1 MASPAIG
8 LYLTPDRR
16 VVVKY
21 GSRCIPMPLAE
32 YRANG
37 YKPALEKLAVKPPPA
52 FKPQAA
58 GRGVRT
64 VGSGTGPFGPPN
76 CTASGNQS
84 R

>member
-8 LYLTPDRR
+8 LYLTPDGR
-16 VVVKY
+16 VVVEY
-21 GSRCIPMPLAE
+21 GSRRIPMPLAE

-37 YKPALEKLAVKPPPA
+37 YKPALEKLAVKRPPA

-58 GRGVRT
+58 GRGVRA
-64 VGSGTGPFGPPN
+64 VGSGTGPFGSPKG
-76 CTASGNQS
+76 TASRNQS